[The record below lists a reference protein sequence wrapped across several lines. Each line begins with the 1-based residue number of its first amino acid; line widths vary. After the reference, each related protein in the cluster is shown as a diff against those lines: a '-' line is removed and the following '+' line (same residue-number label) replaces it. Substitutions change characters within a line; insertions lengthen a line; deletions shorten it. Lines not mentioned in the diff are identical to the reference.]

1 MIMTPGH
8 VSVPPAAVHHAAPEP
23 APALADQTYTV
34 QAGDSLWSI
43 AQRFYGN
50 PFKWPDIYH
59 ANQSQIADPS
69 VISIGQAL
77 TIPGSGTAR
86 AAANTASA
94 APAQGGDGPSAA
106 PAQGGDGP
114 SAAPAQAGD
123 GPSAASARTGG
134 QYHNPI
140 GPGLTP
146 GRVDMGV
153 DYSGAGPVYAL
164 GNGTITSTYNSG
176 WPGGGFIGLQLSDG
190 SGRYVY
196 YAENISPAVQVG
208 QAVTAGQ
215 LIGHA
220 TGGGIEVG
228 WAAPPGTGQTMAAAT
243 GQNQPGLA
251 QGDPGYYPTGYGL
264 NFSNLIRSLG
274 GPAGDVGGPVQGGQP
289 GAAPA
294 QASRQQA
301 TRQQDDSRQ
310 DGSQQ
315 HGGARAVQAS
325 PPPESSLPGVPAT
338 AAHYIRQASRAIG
351 MPVKVVAA
359 QNYVESSYGQ
369 NIGPS
374 VTGAQGPWQFEPYTW
389 GSYSPAP
396 FSMANNWSAS
406 TGAYINFMNQL
417 LHWSGGNVRMALAA
431 YNAGQ
436 GNWQAGLG
444 YADQILSDAGQ

>member
-86 AAANTASA
+86 AAANAASA
-94 APAQGGDGPSAA
+94 APAQGADGPSAA
-106 PAQGGDGP
+106 PAQG
-114 SAAPAQAGD
+114 GD

-274 GPAGDVGGPVQGGQP
+274 GPAGVVSGLVQGGQP

-294 QASRQQA
+294 QAG
-301 TRQQDDSRQ
+301 RQQDDSRQ

>member
-94 APAQGGDGPSAA
+94 APAQGG
-106 PAQGGDGP
+106 
-114 SAAPAQAGD
+114 
-123 GPSAASARTGG
+123 G

-164 GNGTITSTYNSG
+164 GNGTITSTYNTG

-274 GPAGDVGGPVQGGQP
+274 GPAGVVSGPVQGGQP

-294 QASRQQA
+294 QAG
-301 TRQQDDSRQ
+301 RQQDDSRQ